1 MARGKPLT
9 VTLYYNGVQVETL
22 PEEAKN
28 NISERLTRAMS
39 TYYTAHP
46 DQYRALCEADEK
58 REQTTHS

>member
-9 VTLYYNGVQVETL
+9 VTLYYNSVQVDTL
-22 PEEAKN
+22 PEEARQ

-46 DQYRALCEADEK
+46 DEYRDLVTDPQ
-58 REQTTHS
+58 EQKKERT